1 MPRDPLK
8 VNVELGDLSK
18 HTRSIKSKLRREQ
31 RSLAK
36 KFMWDQS
43 FQDSLQAET
52 INLVDYQFVLSF
64 LGKKYGE
71 VIPSAIPSAAFSGCV
86 LSDSRG
92 DGAFQK

>member
-1 MPRDPLK
+1 
-8 VNVELGDLSK
+8 VETGDLSK
-18 HTRSIKSKLRREQ
+18 HTRSPESLKRREQ
-31 RSLAK
+31 RMSAK
-36 KFMWDQS
+36 QFMWDKS
-43 FQDSLQAET
+43 FQDPIVAET
-52 INLVDYQFVLSF
+52 VNVVDYHFVLSF